1 MFVYERHDI
10 YRFSVCGIEF
20 EVGIEYIIKTF
31 NSYRLLTVQSRSTAI
46 SFKSSGNIIYAFILK
61 KNQCLTYD
69 ISYINFNGISISSGN

>member
-1 MFVYERHDI
+1 MFAYERHDM
-10 YRFSVCGIEF
+10 YRFSVCGIE
-20 EVGIEYIIKTF
+20 VGIEYIKTL

-69 ISYINFNGISISSGN
+69 ISYINFNGIIISSGN

>member
-1 MFVYERHDI
+1 MFVFERHDM

-46 SFKSSGNIIYAFILK
+46 FLQVLWKYYL
-61 KNQCLTYD
+61 
-69 ISYINFNGISISSGN
+69 